1 MNDDEIDENYMDESV
16 TYWFIFEGETFG
28 VVESR
33 GESTV
38 VDSDNMP
45 IDYNE
50 YLARRVMS
58 AFRVSH
64 LLFTFGA

>member
-1 MNDDEIDENYMDESV
+1 MIVDENYMEGSV
-16 TYWFIFEGETFG
+16 TYWFLFEGETFG

-58 AFRVSH
+58 AFRAAI
-64 LLFTFGA
+64 LFRTLGE

>member
-1 MNDDEIDENYMDESV
+1 MIVDENYMDDSI
-16 TYWFIFEGETFG
+16 THWFIFEGETFG

-33 GESTV
+33 RESTV

-45 IDYNE
+45 IDYND

-58 AFRVSH
+58 AFRVS
-64 LLFTFGA
+64 LSSCTSGE